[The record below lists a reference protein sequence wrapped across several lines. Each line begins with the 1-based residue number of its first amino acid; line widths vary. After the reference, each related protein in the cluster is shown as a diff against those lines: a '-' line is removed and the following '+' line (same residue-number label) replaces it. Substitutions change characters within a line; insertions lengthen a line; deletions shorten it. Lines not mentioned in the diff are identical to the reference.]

1 MGRKYVRL
9 AYIFACV
16 FLIIATWRVETSRNR
31 KAEAAQPA
39 ETSAGEP
46 VRIPHDA
53 PAPKEERPWD
63 SRQLAI
69 LQKQVE
75 EQGKLIQELEQTQ
88 NMPERIT
95 EESAGGVALVVGQ
108 YLWMDSSG
116 KRPLRF
122 QGRDASG
129 DFLRD
134 KDGRELTSFDGDG
147 PPVVREFEGTGFL
160 LDSGHL
166 LTSGF
171 VLEPWELDP
180 IFQNSDRNEVTP
192 SIEMIHAYF
201 PGISKGAD
209 VKIDHASADGEVVVC
224 TLDGPGVPP
233 TRLKISNHDKE
244 PLGMAL
250 TYLGYPGGV
259 DLLAAM
265 APEEVKEEIYKY
277 GTPGADEVAGIL
289 AARGYIHPI
298 SAQSRVVEHGQ
309 NHIFF
314 ETLNNII
321 NAGGPLLNNHGEVV
335 ALSLS
340 THPDFTSF
348 SRAILLAPMKPWIVN
363 ALSMLRPG
371 LEKNVR

>member
-1 MGRKYVRL
+1 MGRTYVRT
-9 AYIFACV
+9 AYIAACD
-16 FLIIATWRVETSRNR
+16 FLIIFAWRVESSRSR
-31 KAEAAQPA
+31 QWVAAQPVSA
-39 ETSAGEP
+39 PPADPAPPPPAAPAAVETSP
-46 VRIPHDA
+46 
-53 PAPKEERPWD
+53 D
-63 SRQLAI
+63 SGKLAV
-69 LQKQVE
+69 LEKQVE
-75 EQGKLIQELEQTQ
+75 EQRKLIQELEEEQ

-95 EESAGGVALVVGQ
+95 EESAAGVALVVGE
-108 YLWMDSSG
+108 YLWMDSATN
-116 KRPLRF
+116 RPLRF
-122 QGRDASG
+122 QGQDASG
-129 DFLRD
+129 DYLRD

-160 LDSGHL
+160 VDSGHL

-180 IFQNSDRNEVTP
+180 IFQNSSKDELTP

-201 PGISKGAD
+201 PGVSKAAD
-209 VKIDHASADGEVVVC
+209 VKIDHSSPDGEVVVC
-224 TLDGPGVPP
+224 TLDGPEIPSA
-233 TRLKISNHDKE
+233 RLRISNHDNE

-265 APEEVKEEIYKY
+265 APEDLKAEIYRY
-277 GTPGADEVAGIL
+277 GTPSADEVAEML
-289 AARGYIHPI
+289 ARHGYIHPI

-335 ALSLS
+335 GISLS

-348 SRAILLAPMKPWIVN
+348 SRAVLLPPMKSWIVS
-363 ALSMLRPG
+363 ALSAAR
-371 LEKNVR
+371 

>member
-1 MGRKYVRL
+1 MGRKYVRT
-9 AYIFACV
+9 AYIAACV
-16 FLIIATWRVETSRNR
+16 FLIIAAWRVETNRNR
-31 KAEAAQPA
+31 KAEAAQPVSV
-39 ETSAGEP
+39 SASE
-46 VRIPHDA
+46 
-53 PAPKEERPWD
+53 PAPLPRDVPALIEEKPSD
-63 SRQLAI
+63 SGQLAT

-75 EQGKLIQELEQTQ
+75 EQGKLIQELEETQ

-95 EESAGGVALVVGQ
+95 EESAGGVALVVGS
-108 YLWMDSSG
+108 YVWMDSAG

-122 QGRDASG
+122 QGRDAAG
-129 DFLRD
+129 DYLRD

-166 LTSGF
+166 LTSGY

-180 IFQNSDRNEVTP
+180 IFQNSNKDELTP

-201 PGISKGAD
+201 PGISKAAN
-209 VKIDHASADGEVVVC
+209 VKIDHSSADGEVVVC
-224 TLDGPGVPP
+224 TLDGPEVPS
-233 TRLKISNHDKE
+233 TRLRISNRDKE

-259 DLLAAM
+259 DLLASM
-265 APEEVKEEIYKY
+265 APEDVKAEIYRY
-277 GTPGADEVAGIL
+277 GTPAADEVAGIL
-289 AARGYIHPI
+289 ASRGYIHPI

-335 ALSLS
+335 AVSLS

-348 SRAILLAPMKPWIVN
+348 SRAILVAPMKSWIVN
-363 ALSMLRPG
+363 ALSVLR
-371 LEKNVR
+371 